1 VKSASP
7 RWRVDR
13 ASSIGHREE
22 EALLVVLVRAPRD
35 RDADLPRLYSGMNAS
50 MDRICAGYEDTGL
63 ELLADFLGCTADARR
78 SATDELSAE

>member
-1 VKSASP
+1 
-7 RWRVDR
+7 
-13 ASSIGHREE
+13 
-22 EALLVVLVRAPRD
+22 
-35 RDADLPRLYSGMNAS
+35 MNAS